1 MGLYLIA
8 VPKYYAAPIQENS
21 VTIEI
26 PVKQTKL
33 RPEISSEMYIQ
44 YKLTFLEMQE
54 YAHGDNQRQLLR
66 DALSD
71 KHTSKKELSF
81 W

>member
-1 MGLYLIA
+1 MERMYTNTRKQCYHRNSRETNQAHYL
-8 VPKYYAAPIQENS
+8 
-21 VTIEI
+21 
-26 PVKQTKL
+26 KL

-54 YAHGDNQRQLLR
+54 YAHGDNQRRLLR

-71 KHTSKKELSF
+71 KHTSKKELAF